1 MSPPARSGP
10 EPAGPE
16 QPGADPDGGRLVT
29 LHINTERTWRGGERQ
44 TLLLARGLRD
54 RGHIAEVVCPPGSP
68 LGERARE
75 CGLTTHEMPLR
86 GELNPRAIS
95 RIRRLYRER
104 AVDIVQMHTS
114 HAHTLGVLARFGR
127 KRPRTVVA
135 RRVDYSIHR
144 SGTPGFTRLKYGHGV
159 DRYIAISRAIHDV
172 LIDDGIPA
180 ERISVVH
187 SGVVPHPAPG
197 MSREAV
203 RDALGIP
210 VDAPVVGNV
219 AHLADH
225 KGQGHLIRAFPAV
238 LAAHPTAHLVIVGEG
253 EARPALEEEIRRLDL
268 EARIH
273 LAGFQTDIA
282 ACLGALDLFV
292 MPSEQ
297 EGLCTSLLDA
307 LTAGLPVIGS
317 EIGGIPEIIEP
328 ERTGLLAP
336 VGDSPALAAAIT
348 RLLADRALA
357 AALAEAGRE
366 KVARHFSADAM
377 VEGSLRVYR
386 ALLADEERVR

>member
-1 MSPPARSGP
+1 
-10 EPAGPE
+10 
-16 QPGADPDGGRLVT
+16 
-29 LHINTERTWRGGERQ
+29 
-44 TLLLARGLRD
+44 
-54 RGHIAEVVCPPGSP
+54 
-68 LGERARE
+68 
-75 CGLTTHEMPLR
+75 
-86 GELNPRAIS
+86 
-95 RIRRLYRER
+95 
-104 AVDIVQMHTS
+104 
-114 HAHTLGVLARFGR
+114 
-127 KRPRTVVA
+127 
-135 RRVDYSIHR
+135 
-144 SGTPGFTRLKYGHGV
+144 
-159 DRYIAISRAIHDV
+159 
-172 LIDDGIPA
+172 
-180 ERISVVH
+180 
-187 SGVVPHPAPG
+187 

-268 EARIH
+268 EARVH